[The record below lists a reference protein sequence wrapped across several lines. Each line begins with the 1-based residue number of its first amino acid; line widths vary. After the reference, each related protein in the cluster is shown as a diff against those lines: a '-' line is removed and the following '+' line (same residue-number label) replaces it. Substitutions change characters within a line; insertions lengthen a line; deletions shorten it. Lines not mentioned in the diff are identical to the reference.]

1 LHGRQARPNPAA
13 RHPMTNNNKITPPT
27 GALIKGEK
35 MSSTSNRTRIYQHQG
50 LAKSLVAAVIALSFS
65 ACTVT
70 LVQPY
75 DQKLFDETEAFY
87 KKAATLVQEGEML
100 SPRTD
105 AERKNIKEPL
115 KHPAHLS
122 VFAPKYDALI
132 IDSDVLILRA
142 MANSGAIDSAGNK
155 LQKKIEK
162 LIADPLPSQ
171 CSELEEEFKNTS
183 LTVKNYVDLKCVLVR
198 WRAQHGDEKLTDNVM
213 ILKKANW
220 EARRPVMFNLILAIQ
235 KAEGFKKPQ

>member
-1 LHGRQARPNPAA
+1 MEIHDKLLRNSLTKSQKQNHAA
-13 RHPMTNNNKITPPT
+13 LPSASIR
-27 GALIKGEK
+27 GEK
-35 MSSTSNRTRIYQHQG
+35 MSNMSSRINFYRQPQ
-50 LAKSLVAAVIALSFS
+50 LARSLAAIIIALSS
-65 ACTVT
+65 TACTVT

-75 DQKLFDETEAFY
+75 DQKLFDDTETFY

-122 VFAPKYDALI
+122 AFAPKYDALI
-132 IDSDVLILRA
+132 IDSDALILRA
-142 MANSGAIDSAGNK
+142 MANSATIYIAGNK
-155 LQKKIEK
+155 IQQKLEK
-162 LIADPLPSQ
+162 LIVDPLPSQ

-198 WRAQHGDEKLTDNVM
+198 WRAQHGDEKLTDNFM
-213 ILKKANW
+213 MLKKANW
-220 EARRPVMFNLILAIQ
+220 EARKPVMFNLILAIQ
-235 KAEGFKKPQ
+235 KAEGFKKTQ